1 MDDGLPLACLEPIN
15 DTIRQRLGKVLWGW
29 TLCGQCRGKSS
40 CGDPDCSWTRA
51 DGLDAFWDLYRCL
64 SEAYSPERL
73 GRRAAISNHEGLL
86 DIVEKIKARPAM
98 PRKDIL
104 QEIFETG
111 DNEEERPPTSYDQNR
126 AFKIAASLVL
136 LMDFGVLHDAA
147 NISTSTSAPVRWR
160 DDSSIDSFIAEAF
173 SSRAGS
179 FDTQASISDL
189 KARKLT
195 KHAKLR
201 LQATNDIRSHLL
213 LDKKEKIVWVF
224 HQSTALREL
233 LKAVNDSTSPS
244 ILPRQVVLEVLDTI
258 STVLFPPDLGSQKLL
273 AYLVMKHGW
282 DKGLLS
288 DMSTPYRK
296 PDDPEISFNYFGD
309 RLDELHRE
317 LLAPTPNGWLQR
329 RLQRRSETY
338 MLMATMYG
346 VIIAVTL
353 GFLSLVAAIFP
364 SWVAWQQWKHP
375 VT

>member
-1 MDDGLPLACLEPIN
+1 MDDGLPLACLGPVS
-15 DTIRQRLGKVLWGW
+15 DTNRQRLGEILWGW
-29 TLCGQCRGKSS
+29 TLCGQCKGNPS
-40 CGDPDCSWTRA
+40 CEDPNCSWNLTG
-51 DGLDAFWDLYRCL
+51 GLYAFWDSYRRL

-73 GRRAAISNHEGLL
+73 GRRAAIRNHEELL
-86 DIVEKIKARPAM
+86 DIVEKVKAQPVI

-104 QEIFETG
+104 REIFEVG
-111 DNEEERPPTSYDQNR
+111 DQDGEKPPTSYDQNR

-147 NISTSTSAPVRWR
+147 NISSRTFTPVRWR
-160 DDSSIDSFIAEAF
+160 DDQSIDAFIAEAF
-173 SSRAGS
+173 QSRSGPTI
-179 FDTQASISDL
+179 TQATFSDL
-189 KARKLT
+189 KAKKLT

-224 HQSTALREL
+224 HQSTVLREIL
-233 LKAVNDSTSPS
+233 RSANNIASPS
-244 ILPRQVVLEVLDTI
+244 ILPREVVLEVLDTI
-258 STVLFPPDLGSQKLL
+258 TTVLFPPDLGSQKLL
-273 AYLVMKHGW
+273 AYLVLKHGW
-282 DKGLLS
+282 DKGLVS
-288 DMSTPYRK
+288 DMSTPYRRE
-296 PDDPEISFNYFGD
+296 DDPEVSFNYFGD
-309 RLDELHRE
+309 RLEELHRE

-329 RLQRRSETY
+329 RLQRRSEAY

-353 GFLSLVAAIFP
+353 GFFSLVAAVFQ